1 VDGPP
6 APPSLSTSDL
16 VGRER
21 ERARLET
28 FLGDIPSGVRALI
41 VRGEPGIGK
50 TTLWRLGVDRAREA
64 GYEVLRARPAEE
76 ERSLALGGL
85 VDLLEGVEVDRVALG
100 DDDPIVRG
108 RAVLAALRRVGE
120 RGTALLA
127 IDDLQWL
134 DGSSARALRYAIRRL
149 DAEPI
154 GILATVRAGVP
165 EPLRAAELLPPG
177 HADALDLGPLPPDE
191 LGAVVRARVGPIS
204 RPLLRRLYA
213 ISDGNPLFAVELA
226 RSLAAEGDGLRSD
239 AKPRLP
245 DSLAGAFAVRL
256 GTVPDELVPL
266 LECVSA
272 FGRASVRT
280 LDDALPDVEVERLV
294 EQAERLGLLVVTD
307 DFYVRF
313 SHPLLGSVVYE
324 RMRPL
329 ARRSLHTRLA
339 AHTENPD
346 LRARH
351 LALSADEP
359 DETLASLLDA
369 AAERAGSRDAPD
381 VAAEYAE
388 HSLRLTPAGA
398 EEARRRRALV
408 QIGNLAAAGEMSRAL
423 DLADGLVDELPPGP
437 GRAEALVERAQLED
451 DDLEAGEELLV
462 RALADAGDDV
472 LLRGR
477 VLDQLGWLRGVFR
490 GDLAAGIDC
499 AREALAVA
507 VDSGDHP
514 FEMSA
519 AAGLSNMETLAGRPR
534 PDLMERA
541 IELEQEL
548 GRPALWVGPRVLY
561 AEQLLWAGEL
571 GPARDLLVA
580 ADAEAARTSNER
592 WRPYGLY
599 DLAAVESAAGNL
611 DRADDLLR
619 QALEAARDS
628 EDAHVESWIFYRLAL
643 VATWLGR
650 ATEACAAA
658 ERRLD
663 AATRRGERPGVA
675 RARSVLGL
683 LALSQGDAPA
693 AASELVAAAQL
704 LEEMGFA
711 HPGAIP
717 AVPDA
722 IEALSLSGDAEAAGV
737 LVERLEAQAEAV
749 GSNWTDAALARSRG
763 IVLLGQGDADVAADV
778 LGAAGATF
786 ERLGFAPDAARARL
800 LEGRALLR
808 AARRTAAAD
817 ALADASSRFA
827 AMGAT
832 LWQARAAE
840 QLDRAAPG
848 RADGELT
855 PTEARI
861 AELVAEGL
869 KNREIAQ
876 TLFVSVATVEAHLTR
891 TYRKL
896 GIRSRSAL
904 ARLAAEGKLPI
915 AGRRRDV

>member
-1 VDGPP
+1 VDGPH
-6 APPSLSTSDL
+6 APPPLSTSDV

-21 ERARLET
+21 ERARLDA
-28 FLGDIPSGVRALI
+28 FLRNVPSGARALI
-41 VRGEPGIGK
+41 LRGEPGIGK
-50 TTLWRLGVDRAREA
+50 TALWRLGVERAREA
-64 GYEVLRARPAEE
+64 AYGVLRTRPAEE
-76 ERSLALGGL
+76 ERPLAHGGL
-85 VDLLEGVEVDRVALG
+85 VDLLEGVGFDPVALG
-100 DDDPIVRG
+100 CDDPIVRG
-108 RAVLAALRRVGE
+108 RAVLAAFRRLGE
-120 RGTALLA
+120 RGAVLIA
-127 IDDLQWL
+127 IDDLHWL
-134 DGSSARALRYAIRRL
+134 DGASARALRYAIRRL
-149 DAEPI
+149 DTEPV
-154 GILATVRAGVP
+154 GVLATVRLGRQ

-177 HADALDLGPLPPDE
+177 RAEALELGPLPLDE
-191 LGAVVRARVGPIS
+191 LGAVIRARIGPIS
-204 RPLLRRLYA
+204 RPLLRRLCA

-226 RSLAAEGDGLRSD
+226 RSLAAQGLGLRSD
-239 AKPRLP
+239 AEPHLP
-245 DSLAGAFAVRL
+245 DSLAEAFAARL
-256 GTVPDELVPL
+256 AAVPEELLQV
-266 LECVSA
+266 LECASA
-272 FGRASVRT
+272 VGRASVRA
-280 LDDALPDVEVERLV
+280 LGEALPGVAVEPLLG
-294 EQAERLGLLVVTD
+294 QAEQLGLLVVTD
-307 DFYVRF
+307 DLEVRF
-313 SHPLLGSVVYE
+313 SHPVLGSVVYG

-329 ARRSLHTRLA
+329 ARRSLHARLA

-351 LALSADEP
+351 LALSTDEP
-359 DETLASLLDA
+359 DDALAALLDG
-369 AAERAGSRDAPD
+369 AAERAGRRDAPD
-381 VAAEYAE
+381 VAAEYAG

-398 EEARRRRALV
+398 EEARRRRALA
-408 QIGNLAAAGEMSRAL
+408 QIGHLAAAGEMSRAL
-423 DLADGLVDELPPGP
+423 DLADQLVAELPPGL
-437 GRAEALVERAQLED
+437 GRAEALVERAQLEG

-507 VDSGDHP
+507 VRLGDHA

-519 AAGLSNMETLAGRPR
+519 AAGLSNMETLAGRPQ
-534 PDLMERA
+534 PQLMERA
-541 IELEQEL
+541 IALEQEL

-561 AEQLLWAGEL
+561 GEQLLWAGQL
-571 GPARDLLVA
+571 GPARALLQA
-580 ADAEAARTSNER
+580 ADAEAARTRNER

-611 DRADDLLR
+611 ARADELLR
-619 QALEAARDS
+619 RALEAARDS

-650 ATEACAAA
+650 AAEARAAA
-658 ERRLD
+658 ERRLE
-663 AATRRGERPGVA
+663 AATRRGERPGIA

-683 LALSQGDAPA
+683 LALSQGDARA
-693 AASELVAAAQL
+693 AAVELVAAAQL
-704 LEEMGFA
+704 LDEMGFA

-722 IEALSLSGDAEAAGV
+722 IEALSLAGDADAART
-737 LVERLEAQAEAV
+737 LLERLEVQAEAV
-749 GSNWTDAALARSRG
+749 GSEWTGAALMRSRG
-763 IVLLGQGDADVAADV
+763 TVLLGRGDADDAADL
-778 LGAAGATF
+778 LGAASAAF

-808 AARRTAAAD
+808 AGRRTAAAD
-817 ALADASSRFA
+817 ALADARGRFA

-832 LWQARAAE
+832 HWEARAAE

-848 RADGELT
+848 RAGGELT
-855 PTEARI
+855 PTETRI

-869 KNREIAQ
+869 KNREIGQ

-891 TYRKL
+891 IYRKL

-904 ARLAAEGKLPI
+904 ARLAAEGRLPI